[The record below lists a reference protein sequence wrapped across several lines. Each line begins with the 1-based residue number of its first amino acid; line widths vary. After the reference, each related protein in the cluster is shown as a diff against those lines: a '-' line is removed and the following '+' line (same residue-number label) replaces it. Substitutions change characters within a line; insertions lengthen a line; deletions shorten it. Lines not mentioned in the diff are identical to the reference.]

1 MLKNADWF
9 ERRRWPYLQMGDEV
23 MPLLLVPL
31 SDDQQQKHLG
41 QVIGNAHSS
50 FSGLLPELSRIWGG
64 ACQGFSELPWH
75 SLPESPSLGEG
86 SYRWP
91 KLSFPSL
98 GTPGQSLVPAGFAGC
113 CQEMLVSMSG
123 LDGSGPPSDWVQ
135 WAFHTCS
142 HRNKSEEHSEIMGLR
157 KTFIRRATF
166 KK

>member
-1 MLKNADWF
+1 MLKNSDWF
-9 ERRRWPYLQMGDEV
+9 EWRRWLYLQMGDEV
-23 MPLLLVPL
+23 MSLLSVPL

-41 QVIGNAHSS
+41 QVIGNAHSL
-50 FSGLLPELSRIWGG
+50 FSGLLTDLSWLWGR

-75 SLPESPSLGEG
+75 SLTESPSLAGEVG
-86 SYRWP
+86 YRQP

-98 GTPGQSLVPAGFAGC
+98 GSPGQSLVPAGC
-113 CQEMLVSMSG
+113 CQEMLMSVSG

-142 HRNKSEEHSEIMGLR
+142 HRNKSEEHRQMMGLR
-157 KTFIRRATF
+157 KTFIRRAIF

>member
-1 MLKNADWF
+1 MLIDLNGEDDLTF
-9 ERRRWPYLQMGDEV
+9 RWGMRWCLFS
-23 MPLLLVPL
+23 VPL

-50 FSGLLPELSRIWGG
+50 FSGLLPELSQIRGR
-64 ACQGFSELPWH
+64 ACQSFSELPWH
-75 SLPESPSLGEG
+75 SLPASPSLREG
-86 SYRWP
+86 GYRQP
-91 KLSFPSL
+91 KLSSPSL

-113 CQEMLVSMSG
+113 CQEMLVSVSG
-123 LDGSGPPSDWVQ
+123 LDGSGPLSDWVQ

-142 HRNKSEEHSEIMGLR
+142 HRNKSEDHREIMGLR